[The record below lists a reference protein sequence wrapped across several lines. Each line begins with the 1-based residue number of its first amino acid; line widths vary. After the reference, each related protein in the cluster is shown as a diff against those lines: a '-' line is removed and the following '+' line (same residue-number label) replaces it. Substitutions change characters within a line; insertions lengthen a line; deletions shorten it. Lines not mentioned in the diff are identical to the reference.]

1 MNISKAVFWNETD
14 QKVRWILMSRH
25 DGNPNFIYVGEMT
38 EPEFD
43 LLIEVLFELF
53 DDMDIPL
60 ELFMIY
66 FSRIRK
72 FCDEIKDFTD
82 KL

>member
-1 MNISKAVFWNETD
+1 MNISKAVFWNETN
-14 QKVRWILMSRH
+14 QKVRWIVMSRH
-25 DGNPNFIYVGEMT
+25 NGDPNFIYVGEMT

-53 DDMDIPL
+53 DDIDISL

-72 FCDEIKDFTD
+72 FCDEIKELTEN
-82 KL
+82 L